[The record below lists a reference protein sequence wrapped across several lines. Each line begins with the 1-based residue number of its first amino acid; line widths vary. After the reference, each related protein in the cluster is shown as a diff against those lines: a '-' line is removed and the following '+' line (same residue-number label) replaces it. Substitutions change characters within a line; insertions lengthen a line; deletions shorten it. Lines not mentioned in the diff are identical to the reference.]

1 MTDMAFFKSDR
12 YELRERIGAGG
23 SARVYKAW
31 DKALERFVAIKI
43 LHEHLADDPSFR
55 ERFEREAKFVA
66 SFNHPNIVQIYDFS
80 ISDGAGTPTYY
91 MVMPLIPGDSLRTV
105 LERSVRANQRL
116 PMARILKI
124 TNDVLDALEYAHNRG
139 MAHRD
144 VKPGNIL
151 FNERDEA
158 VLTDFGIARLVNS
171 SRLTQEGV
179 STGTPT
185 YMSPEQAGGE
195 GGDGRSDLYSLGIIV
210 YEMLTGHPPYAD
222 ENGMVVMLKHIN
234 EPIPSASLALGLHQP
249 VLDAFFE
256 RALAKNPA
264 ERFQTTAEF
273 RAGLNRTLNAL
284 STENFEGE
292 QTLVITETHAASD
305 RQANTPS
312 QVGSNTPLRQAS
324 QTIKRPDE
332 RSVTTSL
339 LQTLTQKALAHPQTS
354 TGILLLIIIV
364 IIVLLVTILIN
375 QQAVN
380 RLLATS
386 QATAVGL
393 SAPTP
398 RPEQIPPLQAETGYF
413 RSTFSDRDRTRP
425 QWLVGDFGQ
434 LSLEITDGL
443 YRIVNSAPQTAQST
457 IYQGNAAFG
466 NISIAMEAQI
476 TAESHPNSAVGII
489 FSYQDARNYHVFAV
503 DGEGRYSIW
512 QLEDGNWRELRE
524 AEETWSRNEV
534 IRLRGQTNTL
544 AVDIVG
550 DRVTGYVN
558 NRQLT
563 RITDVDLREG
573 EVGIY
578 VAADDGP
585 ALIEV
590 DTYQVYASVPSMT
603 GS

>member
-1 MTDMAFFKSDR
+1 MTDVTFFKSDR

-80 ISDGAGTPTYY
+80 ISEGSEAPTYY
-91 MVMPLIPGDSLRTV
+91 MVMPLIPGDSLRV
-105 LERSVRANQRL
+105 ILERSLRSNQRL
-116 PMARILKI
+116 PTARIMKI
-124 TNDVLDALEYAHNRG
+124 TNDILSALEYAHNRG

-158 VLTDFGIARLVNS
+158 VLTDFGIARLMNS

-185 YMSPEQAGGE
+185 YMSPEQASGDA
-195 GGDGRSDLYSLGIIV
+195 GDGRSDLYSLGIIV

-234 EPIPSASLALGLHQP
+234 EPVPSAATKLGLQQP
-249 VLDAFFE
+249 TLDSFFD
-256 RALAKNPA
+256 RALAKNPD
-264 ERFQTTAEF
+264 ERFQNTAEF
-273 RAGLNRTLNAL
+273 RREFNQVFRDLLLENA
-284 STENFEGE
+284 EGE
-292 QTLVITETHAASD
+292 QTLIVAETDAVSVSST
-305 RQANTPS
+305 NTPS
-312 QVGSNTPLRQAS
+312 RSISSTPLNRTAQTTRQPHERP
-324 QTIKRPDE
+324 QT
-332 RSVTTSL
+332 TTL
-339 LQTLTQKALAHPQTS
+339 LQTLTQQALAHPQTS
-354 TGILLLIIIV
+354 TGILLVIV
-364 IIVLLVTILIN
+364 IIIITLLVTILIN

-386 QATAVGL
+386 QATVVSL
-393 SAPTP
+393 NAPTP
-398 RPEQIPPLQAETGYF
+398 RPEQIPPLQADTGYF
-413 RSTFSDRDRTRP
+413 RSTFSERDGTRIHWP
-425 QWLVGDFGQ
+425 VGDFGQ
-434 LSLEITDGL
+434 FSLDIADGQ
-443 YRIVNSAPQTAQST
+443 YRIANRAPQTAQSA
-457 IYQGNAAFG
+457 IYQGSAAFS
-466 NISIAMEAQI
+466 NISIVMEAQI

-489 FSYQDARNYHVFAV
+489 FSYRDARNYHVFAI
-503 DGEGRYSIW
+503 DGMGRYSIW
-512 QLEDGNWRELRE
+512 QLEDGNWRELRG

-534 IRLRGQTNTL
+534 IRLRGQPNTL
-544 AVDIVG
+544 SVDIVSS
-550 DRVTGYVN
+550 RVTGYVN
-558 NRQLT
+558 NRQLV
-563 RITDVDLREG
+563 RITDADISDG
-573 EVGIY
+573 QVGIY
-578 VAADDGP
+578 IAADEEP
-585 ALIEV
+585 AFILV